1 MHKLSTV
8 ILYRVLRYPQSGRS
22 WLITNSLPILA
33 CFPRR
38 ETPEPH
44 HQHRLGTQKT
54 CKFLSSIL
62 YLLNPHHIGC
72 RLGLR
77 TKALLPPERGGNTWS
92 VPQGR
97 DHFRNISRCHLS
109 HTYPCL
115 VSMSLEKTSLTECL
129 MSHGA
134 HIHVDV
140 TVCGFPFIA
149 LARPRNW
156 FWYWVSVFPSSSIF
170 TILWQFLINIW
181 VWIQRF
187 SGSQEMVQVLTRPDF
202 FILQD
207 LGIWKCSR
215 TLVFAITFT
224 EQLSLPTDKH

>member
-1 MHKLSTV
+1 MRALDRIISTAWEFGRRATSWAPSQTSWIHIILGADAVWGPKLCSLQKGVVTHGV
-8 ILYRVLRYPQSGRS
+8 SHRVGTILG
-22 WLITNSLPILA
+22 
-33 CFPRR
+33 
-38 ETPEPH
+38 
-44 HQHRLGTQKT
+44 
-54 CKFLSSIL
+54 SISK
-62 YLLNPHHIGC
+62 Y
-72 RLGLR
+72 
-77 TKALLPPERGGNTWS
+77 
-92 VPQGR
+92 
-97 DHFRNISRCHLS
+97 HLS

-115 VSMSLEKTSLTECL
+115 VNMSVLWEKTSRTECL
-129 MSHGA
+129 MRRGA

-156 FWYWVSVFPSSSIF
+156 FWYWVSVFPSSFIF

-202 FILQD
+202 FLILHY

-215 TLVFAITFT
+215 TLVFAMTFT
-224 EQLSLPTDKH
+224 EQLSLPTDKRWGLVSCKEAGSALAIGKHCDTLNVSIGSVWF